1 MTADII
7 DSWICSFTSVVI
19 VVSVVVVVAVVV
31 VAITVTNS
39 CYFVSIAL
47 LCTVLQK
54 PSECA
59 SGVIIFF

>member
-7 DSWICSFTSVVI
+7 DSWICSFTSVV